1 MSITLY
7 VKLKKK
13 KRGGG
18 EQQQEGAGLGR
29 LDGLSGYMVGSGA
42 DVTLQ
47 PCLCQSGQMF
57 KGNCRAP
64 HGGGHSCSVHVDA
77 KPSTTQDKCQLQICC
92 SVGDSKQPDSIKDI
106 CT

>member
-13 KRGGG
+13 KG
-18 EQQQEGAGLGR
+18 EGKKKKQEGAGLGR

-47 PCLCQSGQMF
+47 PCLC
-57 KGNCRAP
+57 
-64 HGGGHSCSVHVDA
+64 
-77 KPSTTQDKCQLQICC
+77 
-92 SVGDSKQPDSIKDI
+92 
-106 CT
+106 